1 MPIEIVEG
9 DIADQPDLD
18 AVVNAANAQLM
29 PGGGVAGALHR
40 AAGAQL
46 AEACRPLAPI
56 EPGQAV
62 VTEGFELA
70 NDWVIHALGPR
81 HGIDNPSD
89 ELLAAAY
96 RNVLKAAAD
105 KGIRSIGCPALSAGA
120 FGYPLEEAA
129 RIAVETVQQHAPAEL
144 VFRFVLF
151 DGKTKD
157 VFSRLVE

>member
-1 MPIEIVEG
+1 MPIEIVKG

-40 AAGAQL
+40 AAGPRL

-62 VTEGFELA
+62 LTEAFDLP
-70 NDWVIHALGPR
+70 NRWIIHALGPR
-81 HGIDNPSD
+81 YGIDEPSAK
-89 ELLAAAY
+89 LLADAY
-96 RNVLKAAAD
+96 RNVLAVAD
-105 KGIRSIGCPALSAGA
+105 DNDIRSVGCPALSAGA

-129 RIAVETVQQHAPAEL
+129 GIALQTIRDHAPADL

-151 DGKTKD
+151 DD
-157 VFSRLVE
+157 RARDAFSGLM